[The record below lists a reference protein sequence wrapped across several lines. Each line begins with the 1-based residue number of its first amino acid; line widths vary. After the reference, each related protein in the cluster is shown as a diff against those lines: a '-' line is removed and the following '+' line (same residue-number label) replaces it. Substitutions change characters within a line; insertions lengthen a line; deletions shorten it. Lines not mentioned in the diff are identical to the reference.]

1 MQEKTREMCVCASC
15 ARSSFLRIEA
25 NLKIYRQLLE
35 IAAKKKWQS
44 IAFEKEVQY
53 RFANVVMQRWQ
64 IHLMNFGSSWICI
77 KLSKSFTQT
86 FICKDS
92 GKGIED

>member
-1 MQEKTREMCVCASC
+1 MCKRKPVKCVCV
-15 ARSSFLRIEA
+15 LRVLAQVFSE
-25 NLKIYRQLLE
+25 LKQTSRYLQLFE

-53 RFANVVMQRWQ
+53 RFVMQRWQ
-64 IHLMNFGSSWICI
+64 IHLMNFGSSWIRI
-77 KLSKSFTQT
+77 KLSKSFSQT

>member
-15 ARSSFLRIEA
+15 ARSSFLRIEG
-25 NLKIYRQLLE
+25 NLKIYLQLLK

-53 RFANVVMQRWQ
+53 RFVMQRWQ